1 MDQALFH
8 LINQQWTHPV
18 LDLFMAAISN
28 VNIFKPFIAVL
39 VVAALFFGGFKG
51 RALVV
56 CVAIAIFVNG
66 NLTVGVLKKF
76 VDRQRP
82 KQVERARMVQLQKAH
97 PEFLTLL
104 QEPTI
109 QYSDE
114 RDRNRSGPSF
124 PSGHVADNVTIAV
137 ILSFFFRRWGWL
149 YFLFAFA
156 IAWSRVYLG
165 AHWPSDVIA
174 TFFLAAGETVLLL
187 ALLETLYR
195 WIFSKWA
202 PQFFARH
209 PRLVGESIP

>member
-1 MDQALFH
+1 
-8 LINQQWTHPV
+8 
-18 LDLFMAAISN
+18 
-28 VNIFKPFIAVL
+28 
-39 VVAALFFGGFKG
+39 
-51 RALVV
+51 
-56 CVAIAIFVNG
+56 
-66 NLTVGVLKKF
+66 
-76 VDRQRP
+76 
-82 KQVERARMVQLQKAH
+82 MVQLQKAH

>member
-8 LINQQWTHPV
+8 LINQQWTHPA